1 MVSVPK
7 YLKDAEDTAPHVA
20 VSYPPGHKS
29 IFNPIVT
36 LSPLVEYECKS
47 ANVGVTPRVTFFEV
61 VTKLFLNLKGYGL
74 VLDQGFTPSLVL
86 N

>member
-1 MVSVPK
+1 MFGYCDES
-7 YLKDAEDTAPHVA
+7 LIASLLLFHQH
-20 VSYPPGHKS
+20 PPGHKS

-47 ANVGVTPRVTFFEV
+47 ANVGVTPRVTFFEA